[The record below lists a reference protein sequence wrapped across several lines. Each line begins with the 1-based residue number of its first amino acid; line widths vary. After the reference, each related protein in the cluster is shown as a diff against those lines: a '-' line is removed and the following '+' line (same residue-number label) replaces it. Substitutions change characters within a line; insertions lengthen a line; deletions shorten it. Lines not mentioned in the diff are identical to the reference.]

1 MHFFNRRV
9 FHVFLTLFFLLP
21 TVSCS
26 NSQQSAQNKI
36 DKIAK
41 DIKPELPKM
50 LDAETKLVNVY
61 TKKLEIV
68 SEYQLLKH
76 RVGEADYQKNKDKI
90 ESYLKNKV
98 CPEIKGELLNKGI
111 STRYIYKGNEGEV
124 FVDRLLTAADC

>member
-1 MHFFNRRV
+1 MHFFNKRV
-9 FHVFLTLFFLLP
+9 FHVFFALFIILP
-21 TVSCS
+21 MIGCS
-26 NSQQSAQNKI
+26 NSQQSAQDKI

-68 SEYQLLKH
+68 SEYELLKYTA
-76 RVGEADYQKNKDKI
+76 GDADNQKTKDKI
-90 ESYLKNKV
+90 ERYLKNKV

-111 STRYIYKGNEGEV
+111 STRYIYKGSKGQV
-124 FVDRLLTAADC
+124 IVDKLLSAGDC

>member
-1 MHFFNRRV
+1 MHFFNKRV
-9 FHVFLTLFFLLP
+9 FHVFFALFIILP
-21 TVSCS
+21 MIGCS
-26 NSQQSAQNKI
+26 NSQQSAQDKI

-68 SEYQLLKH
+68 SEYELLKYTA
-76 RVGEADYQKNKDKI
+76 GDADNQKTKDKI
-90 ESYLKNKV
+90 ERYLINKV

-111 STRYIYKGNEGEV
+111 STRYIYKGSKGQV
-124 FVDRLLTAADC
+124 IVDKLLSAGDC